1 MTRILAIDWGEKR
14 VGIAFSEGFFATPHS
29 IVHRKSNAD
38 TYAKIAALVSSLD
51 AELIVMGLPTTFDPE
66 SPIGF
71 QAKRVLKH
79 RNALAAQLNVPV
91 KMVDETY
98 STVDAEEFLQ
108 QSGRKNKVP
117 IDAAAAAVILQHY
130 LDEQD

>member
-14 VGIAFSEGFFATPHS
+14 VGIAFSEGFFATPHG
-29 IVHRKSNAD
+29 IIHRKSNAD
-38 TYAKIAALVSSLD
+38 TYAKITALI
-51 AELIVMGLPTTFDPE
+51 AEIHADLIVMGLPTTFNPE

-71 QAKRVLKH
+71 QAKRILKH
-79 RNALAAQLNVPV
+79 RDALAAQIDIPI

-98 STVDAEEFLQ
+98 STVDAEDFLR

-130 LDEQD
+130 LDEQE